1 MDVIIAFIK
10 GTAPG
15 KWFDRYTEWTD
26 NTLDT
31 YEAVDSWS
39 KLETGQCD
47 MAFVRLP
54 DARIDTDNF
63 HCVRLYDEAWGI
75 AMNKDSELS
84 LLEKVRPSDIAEEI
98 INYDGYKVTDTLD
111 AMQIVAANVGVCI
124 APRPLLRAINNK
136 ECEHRDFIDD
146 REPTSI
152 ALMWA
157 KDKDC
162 DAYQDFVGIT
172 KGRTKQT
179 SRDSGEKKKA
189 KKPAAKKAPA
199 KKTTQSKPG
208 AKAQRSG
215 ARPGGGARKGRP
227 TKRRK

>member
-15 KWFDRYTEWTD
+15 KWFDRYTEWTENSVD
-26 NTLDT
+26 S
-31 YEAVDSWS
+31 YEAVDSWA

-54 DARIDTDNF
+54 DERVDTQNY
-63 HCVRLYDEAWGI
+63 HCVRLYEETWGI

-84 LLEKVRPSDIAEEI
+84 LLESITPEDIAGEI
-98 INYDGYKVTDTLD
+98 INYDGYRVTDVLD
-111 AMQIVAANVGVCI
+111 AMQVVAANVGLCI

-136 ECEHRDFIDD
+136 ECEHRDFIDG
-146 REPTSI
+146 REKTTI
-152 ALMWA
+152 ALMWH

-179 SRDSGEKKKA
+179 SRQSTEKKKA
-189 KKPAAKKAPA
+189 KKPAKKVGKKVT
-199 KKTTQSKPG
+199 KKTANKPAARG
-208 AKAQRSG
+208 AKN
-215 ARPGGGARKGRP
+215 
-227 TKRRK
+227 RRKR